1 MIPIALSTGS
11 LYTYGIARV
20 FELAAQAGFDGVE
33 VLMDHR
39 WDSRQPA
46 YLRRLSRD
54 SGMPIVALHNPFVP
68 HVPGWP
74 ADPLGRLRA
83 SSGVAREVG
92 APVVVAHLPMRV
104 LAVKAELFG
113 SRLKPFLLPLPFP
126 TRDGEYRRL
135 LLHDMPAFEAAEGIR
150 VGVENMPAKQ
160 FLGLRLDIH
169 AFNDLETLG
178 GFPHLTL
185 DTTHLATWGLDV
197 VEIYRRWRGRVI
209 HVHLSNFSGGRE
221 HLLPSQGQVPLA
233 RLLRL
238 LAEDGF
244 SGSVSVELHPE
255 ALEAE
260 DEGKVLSHLR
270 RELGFCREYLSPA
283 GIGLRGS

>member
-1 MIPIALSTGS
+1 MGTIPILLSTGS
-11 LYTYGIARV
+11 LYTYGLARV
-20 FELAAQAGFDGVE
+20 FDLAAQAGFDGVE

-54 SGMPIVALHNPFVP
+54 TGMPIAVVHNPFVP

-74 ADPLGRLRA
+74 AQPLGRLRA
-83 SSGVAREVG
+83 SAGVAREVG
-92 APVVVAHLPMRV
+92 APVVVAHLPLRI
-104 LAVKAELFG
+104 LGVKAELFG
-113 SRLKPFLLPLPFP
+113 SHTKPMLLPLPLP
-126 TRDGEYRRL
+126 LRDGEYRRL
-135 LLHDMPAFEAAEGIR
+135 LQEGLPAFEATEGIR
-150 VGVENMPAKQ
+150 VAVENMPAKL
-160 FLGLRLDIH
+160 FLGMRLDIH
-169 AFNDLETLG
+169 AFNKVETIARFL
-178 GFPHLTL
+178 HLTL

-197 VEIYRRWRGRVI
+197 IEVYRRLRGRVI

-221 HLLPSQGQVPLA
+221 HLLPSQGPVPLA

-238 LAEDGF
+238 MGEDGY

-260 DEGKVLSHLR
+260 DEGKVLTHLR
-270 RELGFCREYLSPA
+270 RELAFCREHTAPGA
-283 GIGLRGS
+283 HA